1 MEVIVRGKKE
11 ILKSLAKQYEEVM
24 ISLDV
29 VEVISKK
36 RAR

>member
-11 ILKSLAKQYEEVM
+11 ILKSLSKQYEDVM
-24 ISLDV
+24 IEMDV
-29 VEVISKK
+29 VEVTSKK

>member
-11 ILKSLAKQYEEVM
+11 LLKSLAKQYEDVM
-24 ISLDV
+24 IEMDV
-29 VEVISKK
+29 VEVTSKK

>member
-11 ILKSLAKQYEEVM
+11 ILKSMAKQYEEVM
-24 ISLDV
+24 IEMDV
-29 VEVISKK
+29 VEITSKK